1 MAQVAA
7 GNGSHVIDIDA
18 DDSAE
23 HMDQPPLP
31 DQLAAAANHCHVID
45 VVTVDTTA
53 ACPPELHECAV
64 CMERL
69 MWVAVGPCGHHE
81 VCSKCAV
88 RIRSVDSNRLC
99 CICRAPC
106 PAVLVTRRSRIS
118 GDGKLIYGD
127 ELSSFALAA
136 DEGPVGNYW
145 YHKASAAYFDDE
157 GQYNEA
163 QRACSEIQRAEAGD
177 EQDEDDQEERSSVWL
192 LIVYV
197 TTCFACGVMFSSR
210 YVAGGHHWSLNLAV
224 LLGGGFGFAAV
235 ACLIWFLMDRIHLD
249 RGRH

>member
-23 HMDQPPLP
+23 RMDQPPLP
-31 DQLAAAANHCHVID
+31 DQLAATANNHCHVID

-53 ACPPELHECAV
+53 ARPPELHECAV

-106 PAVLVTRRSRIS
+106 PAVLVTRRSRTS
-118 GDGKLIYGD
+118 GDGKLIYSD
-127 ELSSFALAA
+127 ELSSLALAA

-157 GQYNEA
+157 RQYNEA

-177 EQDEDDQEERSSVWL
+177 EQDEDDHEERSSVCL
-192 LIVYV
+192 LIVYEQSKHSN
-197 TTCFACGVMFSSR
+197 TFLIGSR
-210 YVAGGHHWSLNLAV
+210 SWHALATARTWLEDLRDDARCQGPLSGLGSLPALRVA
-224 LLGGGFGFAAV
+224 
-235 ACLIWFLMDRIHLD
+235 
-249 RGRH
+249 